1 MQDSLKLVTIVYDGT
16 DFPEIVTAT
25 IQGLTLDADY
35 SFFITGLNPFEG
47 NQCDAHLYGRSEHGG
62 EFGNTKCGLSG
73 CGCCDWFF
81 AGKKR
86 FVGLACG
93 MQKPAQRTVHRPSVT
108 SQEH

>member
-47 NQCDAHLYGRSEHGG
+47 IKSDSSTYRLGG
-62 EFGNTKCGLSG
+62 IASALG
-73 CGCCDWFF
+73 
-81 AGKKR
+81 
-86 FVGLACG
+86 
-93 MQKPAQRTVHRPSVT
+93 
-108 SQEH
+108 